1 MKRVYIADA
10 ALSKFGKSKD
20 NIVDIIREA
29 VGNLNF
35 DLKDID
41 ALFLGLMNPEG
52 FIGVGNIAS
61 YVADK
66 LGLSGKPA
74 VRVETA
80 SSTGAAVLF
89 YAYTALASGMYKNV
103 LVIAAEKM
111 SHLDTPKATKL
122 IAEVIEPYERKVGVS
137 MPSLAA
143 MVTNRFAYENKL
155 NTEKLQNLLFAVA
168 EKITITVNL
177 MSMHSLKKLLQKR
190 II

>member
-1 MKRVYIADA
+1 MNRIYIADA
-10 ALSKFGKSKD
+10 ALSGFGKSKD
-20 NIVDIIREA
+20 SLVDIIREA
-29 VGNLNF
+29 VSNLNF

-41 ALFLGLMNPEG
+41 AIFLGLMNPEG
-52 FIGVGNIAS
+52 FLGVGNIAS

-89 YAYTALASGMYKNV
+89 YAYATLASGIYKNV
-103 LVIAAEKM
+103 LVLAAEKM
-111 SHLDTPKATKL
+111 THLDTPRTTKL
-122 IAEVIEPYERKVGVS
+122 IAEVIDPYERKIGVS

-155 NTEKLQNLLFAVA
+155 NIVKLQNLLFAVA
-168 EKITITVNL
+168 EKN
-177 MSMHSLKKLLQKR
+177 HYYGKFNEYAQ
-190 II
+190 